1 MGIRFGLHKRWRD
14 RRHVVVN
21 GRGHGMCDNTNACG
35 CSGKPSAGA
44 DGLWKWPLAF
54 LGLCFAIV
62 AAIGILRALA
72 PYLILAGSLFAA
84 GYVTRTALR
93 VRRRWLDR
101 PGRRV
106 IVPGEVPAGEL
117 TPQVRAAIANGQ
129 IPLPAETAMVIPA
142 RRKVRP

>member
-1 MGIRFGLHKRWRD
+1 
-14 RRHVVVN
+14 
-21 GRGHGMCDNTNACG
+21 MCDNANACG
-35 CSGKPSAGA
+35 CSGKPAVGVDVGSVV
-44 DGLWKWPLAF
+44 KVPFVF
-54 LGLCFAIV
+54 LGACIALVALMGIV
-62 AAIGILRALA
+62 RMLA
-72 PYLILAGSLFAA
+72 PYLITAGSLFAA

-106 IVPGEVPAGEL
+106 IVPAAVPVGEL

-142 RRKVRP
+142 RRRLRP